1 LYDYATSQT
10 IGPLEPKKLITLKPC
25 QPSLFS
31 STVGRLQEII
41 GAEKF
46 FLALPEILPLPVNLR
61 FEGTSMS
68 PDALALFACNAAAHT
83 LEIPPGT
90 IRPKPS
96 MFHVH
101 ATEQF
106 LQQLAALA
114 GKHAEAEV
122 CDHFHAYSNSQGLMQ
137 WYDAFSGD
145 PLLVEE
151 SIPEAKVQGF
161 CRKLGA
167 KYARWRAPIG
177 HK

>member
-1 LYDYATSQT
+1 VSTK
-10 IGPLEPKKLITLKPC
+10 PLFANGWE
-25 QPSLFS
+25 
-31 STVGRLQEII
+31 VAGII
-41 GAEKF
+41 GAENF
-46 FLALPEILPLPVNLR
+46 FLALPEILPLPTNLC

-68 PDALALFACNAAAHT
+68 PNELALFASNAAAHT
-83 LEIPPGT
+83 LEIPSGT
-90 IRPKPS
+90 IWPKPS
-96 MFHVH
+96 TFHVH

-122 CDHFHAYSNSQGLMQ
+122 CDHFHAYSNGQGLMQ

-145 PLLVEE
+145 PLLIEE

-167 KYARWRAPIG
+167 KYARWNSLIG

>member
-1 LYDYATSQT
+1 VSTK
-10 IGPLEPKKLITLKPC
+10 PLFVNGWE
-25 QPSLFS
+25 
-31 STVGRLQEII
+31 VAGII

-46 FLALPEILPLPVNLR
+46 FLALPEILPLPANLC

-68 PDALALFACNAAAHT
+68 PDALALFASNAAAHT

-90 IRPKPS
+90 IWPKPS

-122 CDHFHAYSNSQGLMQ
+122 CDNFHAYSNSQGLMQ

-145 PLLVEE
+145 PLLIEE